1 MLWKT
6 DTKPASAVHDRR
18 LEMPTVKTHFM
29 FSFTDARDNSWWD
42 WTLMTMVPDWLGAEH
57 MERAQET
64 LTRKRGRAVVKE
76 VRLESV
82 MKASACRRCI

>member
-1 MLWKT
+1 M
-6 DTKPASAVHDRR
+6 
-18 LEMPTVKTHFM
+18 KTHFM

-64 LTRKRGRAVVKE
+64 LTRKRGGEAPKEKE
-76 VRLESV
+76 VRLEAIYLRDPRALLRGS
-82 MKASACRRCI
+82 